1 MMLRLFRN
9 IRQNKHKCTTF
20 ALWGLWI
27 VAFCLLLPGQ
37 AAAMDGSEARK
48 LMAGLELFPSFLA
61 ADQDIHTKQDPQG
74 GLQLVILYNNDRRT
88 AEKMAARLK
97 QIGTIKS
104 MPIHT
109 IVAQSHT
116 FKQLNLKP
124 AGIFISQENIN
135 NLNTIVKYGEKHSII
150 IFSPFANDLK
160 QGVTGSIAITAR
172 IRPQVNMNSL
182 KISHLAIKPFFLR
195 ISTQYTQ

>member
-1 MMLRLFRN
+1 MLRFFRN
-9 IRQNKHKCTTF
+9 IRQNKHNCTTVAF
-20 ALWGLWI
+20 CRLCL
-27 VAFCLLLPGQ
+27 VAFCLLLPVQ
-37 AAAMDGSEARK
+37 AAAMDGPEARK

-61 ADQDIHTKQDPQG
+61 ADLEIHTKQDPQG
-74 GLQLVILYNNDRRT
+74 GLQLVILYNNDKRT
-88 AEKMAARLK
+88 ADKMAARLK

-109 IVAQSHT
+109 VVIQSHT
-116 FKQLNLKP
+116 FNQANLKP
-124 AGIFISQENIN
+124 AGIFISQENIG

-172 IRPQVNMNSL
+172 IRPEVNMNSL
-182 KISHLAIKPFFLR
+182 QTSHLTLKPFFLR